1 MRNAKEELM
10 EKLNT
15 LKNIYGAD
23 IICANITHA
32 TVESYFTQDDQED
45 VETPAIKL
53 KQGHTEAEFDEFL
66 SKLDFEYDAGYGAQY
81 VFGYVWLTNGVWMER
96 GEYDGSEWWEW
107 HKYPKIPDELL

>member
-1 MRNAKEELM
+1 MSNAKQELLG
-10 EKLNT
+10 KLDT
-15 LKNIYGAD
+15 LKRLYGAD
-23 IICANITHA
+23 IICANITY
-32 TVESYFTQDDQED
+32 TTPESYFTDGEED
-45 VETPAIKL
+45 VETPAIRL
-53 KQGHTEAEFDEFL
+53 KQGHTEAEFNEFL